1 MKDHLKG
8 PMTKNERWQWTFD
21 DHEFID
27 IGRVKVSKPISRAA
41 AVIGLLQFMLGVAL
55 LVSGILLYL
64 NNVNDDIEDSDPK
77 LYGLWAAP
85 GVSLIKIY

>member
-64 NNVNDDIEDSDPK
+64 NSVNDDIEDSDPK

>member
-1 MKDHLKG
+1 
-8 PMTKNERWQWTFD
+8 
-21 DHEFID
+21 
-27 IGRVKVSKPISRAA
+27 
-41 AVIGLLQFMLGVAL
+41 MLGVAL